1 MKTKTTPPKKSVE
14 TVQAGESFKSAPSLS
29 EITNSFILAQTKKN
43 KDNGANSVIADFATL
58 SRMVIANMSS
68 FSVQDILAMSRP
80 MDSDCTALRSVIN
93 LWVEELKKHNRIKLQ
108 MSCYEAEQYIF
119 Q

>member
-14 TVQAGESFKSAPSLS
+14 TIQAGESFKSAPSLS
-29 EITNSFILAQTKKN
+29 EITNSFIQKQTQKN

-68 FSVQDILAMSRP
+68 FAVQDILAMSRP
-80 MDSDCTALRSVIN
+80 LDTQCSALVPMIL
-93 LWVEELKKHNRIKLQ
+93 LWVEELKKHNRIKIQ
-108 MSCYEAEQYIF
+108 MSCYDAQQFFF

>member
-29 EITNSFILAQTKKN
+29 EITNSFIQKQTQKY
-43 KDNGANSVIADFATL
+43 KDNGANFATL
-58 SRMVIANMSS
+58 SRMVVANMSS
-68 FSVQDILAMSRP
+68 FSVQDILSMSRP
-80 MDSDCTALRSVIN
+80 MDTDCTALRSVIN

-108 MSCYEAEQYIF
+108 MSCYEAEQHIF